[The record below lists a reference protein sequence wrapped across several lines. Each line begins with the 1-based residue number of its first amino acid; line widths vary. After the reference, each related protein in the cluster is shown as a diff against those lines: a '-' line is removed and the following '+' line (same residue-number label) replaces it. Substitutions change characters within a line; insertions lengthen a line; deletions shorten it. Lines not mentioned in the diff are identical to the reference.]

1 MKMASAGKKKATI
14 ERGAYVR
21 ISGVE
26 YGTYD
31 GEIGRVYGDLAP
43 VKGEPAYGV
52 DMGDVVIAALQKDLT
67 VVENPKAKRINR
79 FEGEEKA

>member
-1 MKMASAGKKKATI
+1 MAMQGARGTRATI

-21 ISGVE
+21 VSGVK

-31 GEIGRVYGDLAP
+31 GEVGRVYGDLAP

-52 DMGDVVIAALQKDLT
+52 DMGDMLIAALQKDLT
-67 VVENPKAKRINR
+67 VVENPKAKRVKR
-79 FEGEEKA
+79 MGEDA

>member
-1 MKMASAGKKKATI
+1 MAMQGARGTRATI

-21 ISGVE
+21 VSSVK

-52 DMGDVVIAALQKDLT
+52 DMGEVLIAALQKDLT
-67 VVENPKAKRINR
+67 VVEGPKSKRIKR
-79 FEGEEKA
+79 IGEDV